1 MNLSVSLGPLQLK
14 NPVVTASGTFGYGRE
29 FEPYFDLSR
38 LGGVAVKGLSLAPR
52 PGNPPPR
59 IAETPAGMLNAIGLE
74 NVGCRGFIEK
84 KLPWLRGVDTAVIAN
99 ISGSTV
105 EEYAEMAGMLAAAT
119 GIHAIEVNVSC
130 PNIKV
135 GGIAFGSRPELIREI
150 TRAVRSAA
158 PAMPLLVKLS
168 PNVTDIVEMARA
180 AVEGGADALSLI
192 NTLLG
197 LAIDV
202 ERRRPV
208 LGNVTGGLSGPAVKP
223 IALRMIW
230 QVHRALPDVPICGMG
245 GIMTGTDAIEFFLA
259 GATAVAVGTA
269 SLINP
274 TAPVDVLDGI
284 VAYLERHKIDDIRE
298 LIGALKA

>member
-1 MNLSVSLGPLQLK
+1 
-14 NPVVTASGTFGYGRE
+14 
-29 FEPYFDLSR
+29 
-38 LGGVAVKGLSLAPR
+38 
-52 PGNPPPR
+52 
-59 IAETPAGMLNAIGLE
+59 
-74 NVGCRGFIEK
+74 
-84 KLPWLRGVDTAVIAN
+84 
-99 ISGSTV
+99 
-105 EEYAEMAGMLAAAT
+105 MLAAAT

-150 TRAVRSAA
+150 THAVRSAA

-168 PNVTDIVEMARA
+168 PNVTDIVEVARA

-284 VAYLERHKIDDIRE
+284 VAYLERHKIHDIRE
-298 LIGALKA
+298 LIGAMKA